1 MTRNPK
7 PPIRADHVGSMIRP
21 APLIAARQAF
31 DEGNLE
37 AAQLRQL
44 EDAAIADVVALQERT
59 GIGCITDGE
68 YRRHNWRDGFFESV
82 DGFSED
88 KVESS
93 FIFTEYSGAQ
103 RRGMPVPVVRDRL
116 TRRKS
121 ITADDFAYTKTLTK
135 GLVKATLPSPTVN
148 HFFAGDKA
156 LKDSPYDGLDEFFTD
171 VTAIYHQEIADLAAR
186 GCTYLQI
193 DEVPIAVLCDPKNQA
208 IVRARGED
216 PDAMIDRYIAVIN
229 AAAAAAPDTLRVA
242 VHMCRGNQ
250 GQGQASGGY
259 EPVAERLFQG
269 LDVDGFL
276 LEYDTERAGD
286 FAPLRYLPKG
296 KTAALG
302 LISTKL
308 AELEGAD
315 DLKRRFEEAS
325 KYADL
330 DQLALC
336 PQCGFASSFQ
346 TDRFGQDDVERK
358 LAHLVSVADDI
369 WR

>member
-1 MTRNPK
+1 MPRNPK
-7 PPIRADHVGSMIRP
+7 TPIRADHVGSMIRP
-21 APLIAARQAF
+21 ADLVAARQAF

-37 AAQLRQL
+37 AGRLRQL
-44 EDAAIADVVALQERT
+44 EDAAIAGVVALQERT

-93 FIFTEYSGAQ
+93 FIFTEYSGAE
-103 RRGMPVPVVRDRL
+103 RHGIPIPVVLDKL

-121 ITADDFAYTKTLTK
+121 ITADDFAYTKTLTSS
-135 GLVKATLPSPTVN
+135 LVKATLPSPTVN

-193 DEVPIAVLCDPKNQA
+193 DEVPIAVLCDPKNHA

-216 PDAMIDRYIAVIN
+216 PEAMIDRYIAVIN
-229 AAAAAAPDTLRVA
+229 AVAAAAPDTMRVA

-269 LDVDGFL
+269 LEVDGFL

-286 FAPLRYLPKG
+286 FAPLAYLPKG

-315 DLKRRFEEAS
+315 DLKRRFEEAARV
-325 KYADL
+325 ADM

-346 TDRFGQDDVERK
+346 TDRFTNDDVERK
-358 LAHLVSVADDI
+358 LAHLVAVAAEI
-369 WR
+369 WG